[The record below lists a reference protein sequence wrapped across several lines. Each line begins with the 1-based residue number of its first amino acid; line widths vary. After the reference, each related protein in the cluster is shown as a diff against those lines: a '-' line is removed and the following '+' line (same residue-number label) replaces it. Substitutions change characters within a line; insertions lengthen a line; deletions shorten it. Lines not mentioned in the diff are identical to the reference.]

1 MINILLERELLNL
14 EFVKLEKLRWD
25 TPWILKVWP
34 ISKHYRVLVRNAELR
49 PYARPTES
57 ISTF

>member
-1 MINILLERELLNL
+1 M
-14 EFVKLEKLRWD
+14 KLEKLRWD

-34 ISKHYRVLVRNAELR
+34 ISKHYLVLVRNAELR